1 MAKKTQKRAP
11 VGYDDTPMLPDS
23 KWRVH
28 DARRPQPTVVRPGTS
43 SSQDAPGQ
51 PPSDAIVLFDG
62 QDTSAW
68 AGRDGGPI
76 QWKVQDGAMEVVQRT
91 GSIQTKEEFGDCH
104 LHIEWAAPAV
114 VKGESQGRGN
124 SGVFLLGKY
133 EIQVLDSYDNVTYAD
148 GHTAAIYG
156 QYPPLVNA
164 SRGPGEWQAYDVF
177 FVAPRFEGQKLISP
191 AYATV
196 LHNGI
201 LVHHCQAILGPTGHK
216 ILASYDV
223 PHDPTGPI
231 VLQDHGDLVRFRNIW
246 LRPIKGYDQK

>member
-1 MAKKTQKRAP
+1 MSEKTPKKAP
-11 VGYDDTPMLPDS
+11 VGYDDTPMLPGS

-28 DARRPQPTVVRPGTS
+28 DARRPQPTIVRPGTS

-76 QWKVQDGAMEVVQRT
+76 QWKVQDGAVEVVPRT
-91 GSIQTKEEFGDCH
+91 GSIETKEHFGDCH
-104 LHIEWAAPAV
+104 LHIEWAAPAE

-133 EIQVLDSYDNVTYAD
+133 EIQVLDSYDNITYAD
-148 GHTAAIYG
+148 GHTSAIYG
-156 QYPPLVNA
+156 QYPPLINA
-164 SRGPGEWQAYDVF
+164 SRGPGEWQTYDIF
-177 FVAPRFEGQKLISP
+177 FVAPRFEGQKLITP

-201 LVHHCQAILGPTGHK
+201 LVHHHQAILGPTGHK

>member
-1 MAKKTQKRAP
+1 SSISP
-11 VGYDDTPMLPDS
+11 V
-23 KWRVH
+23 
-28 DARRPQPTVVRPGTS
+28 
-43 SSQDAPGQ
+43 
-51 PPSDAIVLFDG
+51 PPKDLSMDVAAL
-62 QDTSAW
+62 
-68 AGRDGGPI
+68 
-76 QWKVQDGAMEVVQRT
+76 EVVPRT
-91 GSIQTKEEFGDCH
+91 GSIETKEHFGDCH
-104 LHIEWAAPAV
+104 LHIEWAAPAE

-133 EIQVLDSYDNVTYAD
+133 EIQVLDSYDNITYAD
-148 GHTAAIYG
+148 GHTSAIYG

-164 SRGPGEWQAYDVF
+164 SCGPGEWQTYDII
-177 FVAPRFEGQKLISP
+177 FVAPRFEGQKLITP

-201 LVHHCQAILGPTGHK
+201 LVHHHQAILGPTGHK